1 MNQITLDKPRPVRF
15 TFSVLAEMERMTDHK
30 NILNETQDFGLND
43 AVVMAYLGCKKA
55 DKDFRMTLEEVGDH
69 MSGESL
75 EQVFKAFAADMTSI
89 MASEK
94 K

>member
-1 MNQITLDKPRPVRF
+1 MNQVTLDKPRPVRF

-43 AVVMAYLGCKKA
+43 AVIMVYLGCKKA
-55 DKDFRMTLEEVGDH
+55 DPDFSMTLEEVGDH
-69 MSGESL
+69 MRGQSL
-75 EQVFKAFAADMTSI
+75 EQVFKAFAEDMTTI
-89 MASEK
+89 MAGEK